1 MDIKGRD
8 LVSGIPKT
16 ITIDEDEVRDALS
29 EPVNI
34 ILDTIRVALENTPP
48 ELAADIVDRGVV
60 LAGGGALLRNLDTL
74 ISDATELPVVVAEDP
89 LTSVVRGVGQMLEDM
104 HLLKRI
110 ALA

>member
-1 MDIKGRD
+1 GAE
-8 LVSGIPKT
+8 T
-16 ITIDEDEVRDALS
+16 
-29 EPVNI
+29 PVFGKH
-34 ILDTIRVALENTPP
+34 LRE
-48 ELAADIVDRGVV
+48 
-60 LAGGGALLRNLDTL
+60 ALLRTLDTL